1 MAFEEVQAGQ
11 AIDIK
16 KEKGKAYV
24 GTYVGSR
31 QIQTKIGTQTI
42 WEFEGDTE
50 NFGIYG
56 FTHLNIKM
64 ERVKPHTLCR
74 ITYLGTKNMKTKFGM
89 KDVHQAKVETDK
101 NVPEEE
107 GEQAPF

>member
-1 MAFEEVQAGQ
+1 MAFEEVGSSQ

-16 KEKGKAYV
+16 KSLDKAIT

-31 QIQTKIGTQTI
+31 QITTKLGQQML
-42 WEFEGDTE
+42 WDFEGDTE
-50 NFGIYG
+50 NFSIYG

-74 ITYLGTKNMKTKFGM
+74 ITYLGTKPMMTKFGQ
-89 KDVHQAKVETDK
+89 KNVHQVKLEVDK
-101 NVPEEE
+101 NVPGDT
-107 GEQAPF
+107 GED